1 MPVLPKPIS
10 VLRATWQTARM
21 ARRLERTNT
30 AVPAQAE
37 TLTKLLEQIANSTYG
52 RDLGI
57 SATMNYAE
65 FRSRVPIRDY
75 DQLEPYFR
83 RIKRGE
89 PNVLWPGHT
98 LWFTESAGTTA
109 KPKWLPVTEALAD
122 HFSTTAAAAMLYYT
136 ARVGDAGIFRGR
148 RLCLAPFPRLNVIPP
163 PELSGR
169 SAPPDPL
176 AVTPSGGWGYDP
188 EDIEESRKDPKELSA
203 RIDAMVGRAIHQ
215 DVTLISG
222 LPNWLLGFLE
232 AVRDHAHSQKL
243 AAPTLK
249 QLWAKLEGLVH
260 FGIPVA
266 PFYDELRRL
275 AGASVN
281 FHEVYFAA
289 EAFIAAQDG
298 HAGLGLRLIEE
309 SGIFFEF
316 LPLAE
321 FNESLPLTLGAKA
334 LSLQEVKTEEDY
346 VVLITTPAGLCR
358 YVLGDVIRFVTLEPP
373 RLTYVGRTKLRID
386 AFDEGVMEK
395 PITDA
400 LVTVCQR
407 HGWTITNFH
416 VAPLFN
422 NTLTGQQRGRHEWWV
437 ELRPGTAETPTGP
450 ILAPQLD
457 AELQVRSAGYALKR
471 KTVLEAPVVRLVMP
485 GFFSHWM
492 NLHDKRGRHQKMPR
506 CRSDREIADELSAV
520 ACFNED

>member
-1 MPVLPKPIS
+1 
-10 VLRATWQTARM
+10 M
-21 ARRLERTNT
+21 ARRLERANT

-37 TLTKLLEQIANSTYG
+37 TLTTLLEQIANSTYG

-57 SATMNYAE
+57 TAAMNYE
-65 FRSRVPIRDY
+65 QFRSRVPVRDY
-75 DQLEPYFR
+75 EQLEPYLR

-98 LWFTESAGTTA
+98 QWFTETAGTTGT
-109 KPKWLPVTEALAD
+109 PKWLPVTDALAE
-122 HFSTTAAAAMLYYT
+122 HLSTTAGDAMLYYT

-169 SAPPDPL
+169 AAPRDPL
-176 AVTPSGGWGYDP
+176 GVTPSGGWGYDP
-188 EDIEESRKDPKELSA
+188 EDLEESRNDPKEPSA
-203 RIDAMVGRAIHQ
+203 RVDAMVGRAIRQ
-215 DVTLISG
+215 DVTLLSG
-222 LPNWLLGFLE
+222 VPNWLLAFVE
-232 AVRDHAHSQKL
+232 AVRDHAQTQKI
-243 AAPTLK
+243 AATTLK
-249 QLWAKLEGLVH
+249 HLWPKLEGLVH
-260 FGIPVA
+260 YGIPVS

-275 AGASVN
+275 AGSSVN

-298 HAGLGLRLIEE
+298 HAGLGLRLMEQ
-309 SGIFFEF
+309 SGVFFEF

-321 FNESLPLTLGAKA
+321 FNASLPLSLGSKA
-334 LSLQEVKTEEDY
+334 LSLQEARTDEDY
-346 VVLITTPAGLCR
+346 VILLTTPAGLCR
-358 YVLGDVIRFVTLEPP
+358 YVLSDIVRFTTLEPP
-373 RLTYVGRTKLRID
+373 RLIHVGRTNLSLA
-386 AFDEGVMEK
+386 AFDEGVTEK
-395 PITDA
+395 AITDT
-400 LVTVCQR
+400 LVAVCQR

-422 NTLTGQQRGRHEWWV
+422 NSLTGQQRGRHEWWV

-457 AELQVRSAGYALKR
+457 AELQMRSAGYAAKR
-471 KTVLEAPVVRLVMP
+471 KTILEAPVVRLVMP

-492 NLHDKRGRHQKMPR
+492 NLQDKRGGHQKMPR
-506 CRSDREIADELSAV
+506 CRSDRLIADEFSAV